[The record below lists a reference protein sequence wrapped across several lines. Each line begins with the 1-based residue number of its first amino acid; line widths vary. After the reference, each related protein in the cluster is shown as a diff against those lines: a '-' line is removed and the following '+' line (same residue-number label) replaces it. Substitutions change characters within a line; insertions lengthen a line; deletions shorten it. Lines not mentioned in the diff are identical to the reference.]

1 MYKDVDDKQKSRQ
14 EELDDFWDIS
24 SLAPHSKND
33 RTQSMRRFDTSVT
46 EIELPEKAKSTLP
59 LTQAPT
65 DVKKTVVSEHNAET
79 VHRLPPRAGSVPAPS
94 KAPVQAPTPD
104 PIVYAPQ
111 HPLIEQVTILP
122 WRTHFPYYERFCQ
135 MSRDLFGHKGEKC
148 DPVSFFSYM
157 PQYDQMN
164 RAQLAWYLYF
174 RDLIRKGEY
183 PRTEHSYIFL
193 LLFEI
198 INLPDLIPPTKG
210 IELLCR
216 IWIDY
221 REDYPLLD
229 RYVCEWICDY
239 CLLHRLP
246 VPAAH
251 LGDEMRKLL
260 SVAQLREFYVHHN
273 ADQTERDDAFVY
285 LECCSNYDYK
295 KSRVYQSSKQ
305 AAEVFDLHIPQA
317 LSAVLRSIT
326 QDNSLFSQI
335 KMQTTTVTRDTF
347 VGALCSHRVKN
358 KIEVRY
364 RSFSRSHEL
373 RFFITDVIKYAENK
387 LRQVLGYKSKLS
399 IYALPDPIKVILNGY
414 FAQAF
419 PKSTGKTPEAV
430 VRPEYEKLYDL
441 PNTEMSAKE
450 AARIEQASWT
460 TTQRLVD
467 AFEEQFEEPAD
478 ELLVPMDSKAD
489 HDDEPIANQRVT
501 AEAPLT
507 AAQTEENSLE
517 SALQQFLRFA
527 IKQEAQGQLAF
538 CRSIGKMPETMA
550 DALNELAV
558 DIWGDI
564 LLEEGDGG
572 AFFVIDDYLE
582 QAQALL
588 NQAE

>member
-24 SLAPHSKND
+24 SLAPRPKND

-65 DVKKTVVSEHNAET
+65 DAKKTVVSEHNAEA

-135 MSRDLFGHKGEKC
+135 MARDLFGRKGEKC

-216 IWIDY
+216 IWINY
-221 REDYPLLD
+221 RADYPLLD

-246 VPAAH
+246 VPAAY

-335 KMQTTTVTRDTF
+335 KMQTTTVIRDTF

-489 HDDEPIANQRVT
+489 HDDEPIADQRVT
-501 AEAPLT
+501 AEAPVT

-527 IKQEAQGQLAF
+527 IKQDAQGQLAF

-558 DIWGDI
+558 DLLGDI

-572 AFFVIDDYLE
+572 AFFVIEDYLE

-588 NQAE
+588 DQAE